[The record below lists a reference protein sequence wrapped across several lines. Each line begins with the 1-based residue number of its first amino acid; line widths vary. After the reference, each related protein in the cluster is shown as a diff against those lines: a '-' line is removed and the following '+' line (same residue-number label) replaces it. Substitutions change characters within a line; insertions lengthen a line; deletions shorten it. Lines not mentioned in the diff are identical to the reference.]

1 MNNYEEIFAK
11 SNKTDAILVVQGVKL
26 HVNKALLSYHSAHF
40 NTLFNSDFKEKK
52 MREIPIKDVDLHE
65 FTTLLSLVQKNPM
78 VPTGSFFREI
88 SDLMNL
94 ISENNV
100 ENLLKLAD
108 RFLIPSVKRHLELF
122 LISTKKDRLE
132 KILIAEK
139 YQLEDL
145 MEREIEKYQR
155 PKDFKNIED
164 SRNFSQISNA
174 TKIKLL
180 YRLSAVKHNR

>member
-1 MNNYEEIFAK
+1 
-11 SNKTDAILVVQGVKL
+11 
-26 HVNKALLSYHSAHF
+26 
-40 NTLFNSDFKEKK
+40 
-52 MREIPIKDVDLHE
+52 MREIPINDVDLNE
-65 FTTLLSLVQKNPM
+65 FATLLSLVQKNPM
-78 VPTGSFFREI
+78 VPTGSFSGKI
-88 SDLMNL
+88 QIKNVP

-155 PKDFKNIED
+155 PKDFKNIEE